1 MGMKRFSL
9 RLEEWMLLQIH
20 YIAEY
25 GGRSINRQIVWLIQQ
40 NIQAFEK
47 NHGLI
52 SKEELLNWQKHGRK

>member
-9 RLEEWMLLQIH
+9 RLEEGILLQIH

-40 NIQAFEK
+40 NIRSFEK
-47 NHGLI
+47 SHEPI
-52 SKEELLNWQKHGRK
+52 SKEDLLN

>member
-1 MGMKRFSL
+1 MGMERFSL
-9 RLEEWMLLQIH
+9 RLEEWMLLQIN

-47 NHGLI
+47 NHGPI
-52 SKEELLNWQKHGRK
+52 SKEELLN